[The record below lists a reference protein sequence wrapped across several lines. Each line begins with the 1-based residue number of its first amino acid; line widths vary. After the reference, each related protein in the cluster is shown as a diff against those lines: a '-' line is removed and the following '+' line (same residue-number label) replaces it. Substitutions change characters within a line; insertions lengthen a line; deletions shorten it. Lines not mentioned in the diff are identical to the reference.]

1 MLVVITLS
9 SPCQERRRLGLDTY
23 AHFVPPGGKGD
34 GDGEKSG
41 GETASKRARDIE
53 GDKKGHKNRVRS
65 AVTR

>member
-1 MLVVITLS
+1 MDV
-9 SPCQERRRLGLDTY
+9 DTY
-23 AHFVPPGGKGD
+23 AHFVPPGVEGD

-53 GDKKGHKNRVRS
+53 GNKKGHKNKVRS

>member
-1 MLVVITLS
+1 MDV
-9 SPCQERRRLGLDTY
+9 DTY

-53 GDKKGHKNRVRS
+53 GNKKGHKNKVRS

>member
-1 MLVVITLS
+1 MDV
-9 SPCQERRRLGLDTY
+9 DTY
-23 AHFVPPGGKGD
+23 AHFVPPGGEGD

-53 GDKKGHKNRVRS
+53 GNKKGKKKKVRS